1 MYDALAAVPDGLDS
15 VAEARPG
22 DFQWALFFVGFA
34 IMSWAGLRVT
44 WPARSRLLRT

>member
-1 MYDALAAVPDGLDS
+1 MYDALVAIPDGLDS
-15 VAEARPG
+15 VAEARPA

-44 WPARSRLLRT
+44 WPSQSRLLRT